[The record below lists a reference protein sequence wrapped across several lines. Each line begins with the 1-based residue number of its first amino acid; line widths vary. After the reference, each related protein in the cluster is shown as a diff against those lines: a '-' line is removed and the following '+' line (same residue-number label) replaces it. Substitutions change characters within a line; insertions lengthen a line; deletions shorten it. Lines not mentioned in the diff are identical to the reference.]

1 MYKKSEIEM
10 ERQRISKVTRSLI
23 RLKHS
28 IQADEEIN
36 NLLPDTLQEFDKA
49 LQSGEL
55 KQLRP
60 TVEDLLGDI

>member
-10 ERQRISKVTRSLI
+10 ERHKIMKITRSLI

-28 IQADEEIN
+28 LAADEELN
-36 NLLPDTLQEFDKA
+36 NVLPDRLLEFDRA

-55 KQLRP
+55 L
-60 TVEDLLGDI
+60 TLALDEAATDVTE

>member
-10 ERQRISKVTRSLI
+10 ERHRIMKITRSLI

-28 IQADEEIN
+28 LAADEELN
-36 NLLPDTLQEFDKA
+36 AVLPDRLIEFDKA

-55 KQLRP
+55 LSLPLDEAARDV
-60 TVEDLLGDI
+60 TE